1 MPGRVLVVDDLLP
14 NLKLFEAKLAAEYY
28 DVDLAQNGEMALA
41 RAHAHPPD
49 IVLLDIM
56 MPGMDGYEVCR
67 RLKSDPETAHI
78 PVVMVTALS
87 DSVER
92 VRALEAGAD
101 DFLTKPINDLALF
114 ARVRSLTR
122 LKMMLDELRLR
133 EQTISDFG
141 GGAAAPLPLDESGD
155 NARVLVV
162 DDSEIE
168 RDFLADRLKRTH
180 SVSAVGT
187 ATEALDLARTAG
199 FDLIVI
205 NLLIESFDP
214 LRLCSQLRAIDE
226 TRQTPILV
234 IVGHDDVERMAKALD
249 LGVNDYLMMPLDVNE
264 LGARV
269 RTQVRRKRYQDRLRQ
284 NYQRSIALA
293 ATDGLTGL
301 YNRRYLSA
309 HLHRMFMRAG
319 NDGRPLAVLMLDI
332 DRFKQ
337 LNDTYGHD
345 AGDRV
350 LQAIADRMSRHVRGV
365 DLVAR
370 YGGEEFVMVLPDSD
384 HRSAHE
390 VAERVRAVISGQP
403 IVIDDEGTKVTVTAS
418 LGGAQRIPADQ
429 DADDMLRRADQA
441 LYRAKAAGRDC
452 FIFDRPT

>member
-14 NLKLFEAKLAAEYY
+14 NLKLFEAKLTAEYY
-28 DVDLAQNGEMALA
+28 DVDLAQNGEAALL
-41 RAHAHPPD
+41 RAQVHPPD

-67 RLKSDPETAHI
+67 RLKSDPDTAHI

-101 DFLTKPINDLALF
+101 DFLTKPINDAALF

-122 LKMMLDELRLR
+122 LKMILDELRLR

-141 GGAAAPLPLDESGD
+141 VGAAAPLPLDESADG
-155 NARVLVV
+155 ARVLVV

-168 RDFLADRLKRTH
+168 RDFLADRLKKTH

-187 ATEALDLARTAG
+187 ALEALDLARTEG
-199 FDLIVI
+199 FDLIVV
-205 NLLIESFDP
+205 NMLIETFDP
-214 LRLCSQLRAIDE
+214 LRLCSQMRAIDE

-234 IVGHDDVERMAKALD
+234 IVGHDDIERMAKALD

-264 LGARV
+264 LVARV

-309 HLHRMFMRAG
+309 HLQRMFVRAG
-319 NDGRPLAVLMLDI
+319 HDGRPLAVLMLDI
-332 DRFKQ
+332 DHFKQ

-350 LQAIADRMSRHVRGV
+350 LQAMADRMTRHVRGV

-384 HRSAHE
+384 QRSAHE
-390 VAERVRAVISGQP
+390 VAERVRSVISGQP
-403 IVIDDEGTKVTVTAS
+403 IVIDDEGHQVTVTAS
-418 LGGAQRIPADQ
+418 IGGSQLRPSDQ
-429 DADDMLRRADQA
+429 DPDDMLRRADQA

-452 FIFDRPT
+452 FIFDRPE